1 MLLDTV
7 QRMNSRFNGMC
18 QLCYVY
24 QSDNVQRE
32 LQQNRQE
39 DVGIEDITEGTL
51 AGQLLDRLRQME

>member
-1 MLLDTV
+1 
-7 QRMNSRFNGMC
+7 MNSRFNGMC